1 MNDHTQSDALINE
14 IESIIKDYV
23 QCWETGQNHFIM
35 PNISGG
41 IVDSPLKISNTITIC
56 EQKYLV
62 FITTGTNITE
72 KFKWRYQIENLPFD
86 VVLKLPAILLHSLRS
101 QTVNYD
107 HKVLWSWLGQLLLNT
122 QMVRKGI
129 DIISDREFINAL
141 ILLIRVELASI
152 GQPPSTPEIATL
164 NRLISEVVN
173 WNVHEMVSNNH
184 LIALALS
191 FPILERLLKIKCRKF
206 VELDGKVISEFKI
219 QNGKNGKEKTYHQNY
234 IISNLNDLLL
244 LYEEKIATDAVKHE
258 INQFRIQLKSLFP
271 DSEDPLSLIYKWRN
285 NLLHGSGTKPFYHA
299 VILNLLSLIT
309 LDSLSPLYDEMANN
323 FKKRPK
329 MPKTGFDPFNLYPPS
344 IF

>member
-1 MNDHTQSDALINE
+1 MNDRTHSDTLINE
-14 IESIIKDYV
+14 IESIINSYV
-23 QCWETGQNHFIM
+23 QCWESGQNHFIM

-62 FITTGTNITE
+62 FITTGTNVTE
-72 KFKWRYQIENLPFD
+72 KFKWRYQIENLPFG

-122 QMVRKGI
+122 QMSRKGI
-129 DIISDREFINAL
+129 DIISDREFVDAV

-164 NRLISEVVN
+164 NRLISDIVN
-173 WNVHEMVSNNH
+173 WNVQEMVRNNH
-184 LIALALS
+184 LMALALS
-191 FPILERLLKIKCRKF
+191 FPILERLLKIKCHKF

-219 QNGKNGKEKTYHQNY
+219 PTGKNRKEKIYHQNS
-234 IISNLNDLLL
+234 IISNLNELLL
-244 LYEEKIATDAVKHE
+244 LYEEKIATDTVKHE

-271 DSEDPLSLIYKWRN
+271 DSEDPLSLIYTWRN
-285 NLLHGSGTKPFYHA
+285 NLLHGSSTKPFYDA
-299 VILNLLSLIT
+299 VILNLLSLIII
-309 LDSLSPLYDEMANN
+309 DSLSPLYDEMVNN
-323 FKKRPK
+323 FKKRPP
-329 MPKTGFDPFNLYPPS
+329 MLNSGFDRFNLFPPS

>member
-1 MNDHTQSDALINE
+1 MKCHTRSDTLINE
-14 IESIIKDYV
+14 IESIINSYV
-23 QCWETGQNHFIM
+23 QCWETGENHFTM

-62 FITTGTNITE
+62 FIKGISIIGN
-72 KFKWRYQIENLPFD
+72 FKWRYQIENLPFD
-86 VVLKLPAILLHSLRS
+86 VVLKLPAILLHSLKS

-122 QMVRKGI
+122 QMNRKGI
-129 DIISDREFINAL
+129 DIVSDKEFIDAL

-164 NRLISEVVN
+164 NKLISEVVK
-173 WNVHEMVSNNH
+173 WNVQEMVRNNH

-206 VELDGKVISEFKI
+206 VELDGKVISKFKI
-219 QNGKNGKEKTYHQNY
+219 PAGKNRKEKIYHQNG
-234 IISNLNDLLL
+234 IISNLNHLLL
-244 LYEEKIATDAVKHE
+244 LYEEKIATDTVKHE
-258 INQFRIQLKSLFP
+258 INQFRIQLKTLFP
-271 DSEDPLSLIYKWRN
+271 DSEDPLSLIYTWRN
-285 NLLHGSGTKPFYHA
+285 NLLHGSSTKPFYDA

-309 LDSLSPLYDEMANN
+309 LDSLSPIYEEMVNN
-323 FKKRPK
+323 FKRRIPILNS
-329 MPKTGFDPFNLYPPS
+329 GFDRFNLYPPS